1 MVTSDWQPE
10 EIENMATEMVEED
23 FVALEDPIEFEDPI
37 EVIEEIERGLGF
49 TDGFQFG
56 CGFWVAA
63 LVVAIVAG
71 LGFLILAFFLSFAGI
86 NLLG

>member
-1 MVTSDWQPE
+1 MVTSDWQPAELE
-10 EIENMATEMVEED
+10 EMEPETTEET
-23 FVALEDPIEFEDPI
+23 PI
-37 EVIEEIERGLGF
+37 EVIEEPPVEFIEEVEKGLGF

-63 LVVAIVAG
+63 LVVAIIAG
-71 LGFLILAFFLSFAGI
+71 LGFLILTFFLSFAGI

>member
-1 MVTSDWQPE
+1 MTTSDWQPDENE
-10 EIENMATEMVEED
+10 EMAPEIFEE
-23 FVALEDPIEFEDPI
+23 EPIEFEEPV

-63 LVVAIVAG
+63 LVVAIIAG
-71 LGFLILAFFLSFAGI
+71 LGVLILTFFLSFAGI

>member
-1 MVTSDWQPE
+1 MATSDWQPD
-10 EIENMATEMVEED
+10 EIENMATELVEDD
-23 FVALEDPIEFEDPI
+23 FVDLENPI
-37 EVIEEIERGLGF
+37 EVFEEIEEIERGLGF

-86 NLLG
+86 NLLV

>member
-1 MVTSDWQPE
+1 METSDWQPAELE
-10 EIENMATEMVEED
+10 ETELEITEEAPVGVIGEPPVE
-23 FVALEDPIEFEDPI
+23 F
-37 EVIEEIERGLGF
+37 IEEVEKGLGF

-63 LVVAIVAG
+63 LVVAIIAG
-71 LGFLILAFFLSFAGI
+71 LGFLILTFFLSFAGI

>member
-1 MVTSDWQPE
+1 MVTSDWQPA
-10 EIENMATEMVEED
+10 EIDETESEIVEEAPAEI
-23 FVALEDPIEFEDPI
+23 VEEAPVEL
-37 EVIEEIERGLGF
+37 IEEIEKGLGF

-63 LVVAIVAG
+63 LVVAIIAG
-71 LGFLILAFFLSFAGI
+71 LGFLVLTFFLSFAGI

>member
-1 MVTSDWQPE
+1 MATSDWQPD
-10 EIENMATEMVEED
+10 EIDDTAPEIPELYEED
-23 FVALEDPIEFEDPI
+23 PTEFDDRV

-56 CGFWVAA
+56 CGFWTAA
-63 LVVAIVAG
+63 LVVGIVAG
-71 LGFLILAFFLSFAGI
+71 LIFLILAFFLSFAGI

>member
-1 MVTSDWQPE
+1 MVTTDWQPDE
-10 EIENMATEMVEED
+10 LEDTAPEIIE
-23 FVALEDPIEFEDPI
+23 EDPIEFDEPMEI
-37 EVIEEIERGLGF
+37 VEEIERGLGF

-71 LGFLILAFFLSFAGI
+71 LGFLILTFFLSFAGI

>member
-1 MVTSDWQPE
+1 MTTSDWQPDE
-10 EIENMATEMVEED
+10 NEDMASEIFE
-23 FVALEDPIEFEDPI
+23 EDPIEYEESI

-71 LGFLILAFFLSFAGI
+71 LGFLILTFFLSFTGI

>member
-1 MVTSDWQPE
+1 MAPSDLQSY
-10 EIENMATEMVEED
+10 EIEEVTPEMIEEAPAEEEAYLD
-23 FVALEDPIEFEDPI
+23 FEEPV

-56 CGFWVAA
+56 CGFWVSA
-63 LVVAIVAG
+63 LVVAIIAA
-71 LGFLILAFFLSFAGI
+71 LAFLILTFFLSFAGI

>member
-1 MVTSDWQPE
+1 MTTSDWQPDENEDVAPEIFE
-10 EIENMATEMVEED
+10 EE
-23 FVALEDPIEFEDPI
+23 PIEFEEPI

-63 LVVAIVAG
+63 LVVAVGAG
-71 LGFLILAFFLSFAGI
+71 LGFLILTFFLSFAGI

>member
-1 MVTSDWQPE
+1 MTNSDWQPD
-10 EIENMATEMVEED
+10 EIENVAPEIVE
-23 FVALEDPIEFEDPI
+23 ADPIEFEEPI

-56 CGFWVAA
+56 CGFWAAA
-63 LVVAIVAG
+63 LVVAVVAG
-71 LGFLILAFFLSFAGI
+71 LGFLILTFFLSFAGI